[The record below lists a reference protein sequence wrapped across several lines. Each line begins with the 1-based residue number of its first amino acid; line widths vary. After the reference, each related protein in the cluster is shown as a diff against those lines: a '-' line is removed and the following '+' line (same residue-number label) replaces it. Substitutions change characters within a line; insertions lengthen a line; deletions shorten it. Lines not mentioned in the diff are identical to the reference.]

1 LGSCDSD
8 GEIWSAALWDIYLQ
22 MGGASKVKVR
32 RLAARDNAI
41 RLIIESNFN
50 LNINSRF
57 EDAADAIIIADKNI
71 YGGANE
77 HLIRKVLMKRG
88 ILFPLVKVG
97 MQAKVETPQKN

>member
-1 LGSCDSD
+1 M
-8 GEIWSAALWDIYLQ
+8 Q
-22 MGGASKVKVR
+22 MGGASKAKVR

-71 YGGANE
+71 YDGANE
-77 HLIRKVLMKRG
+77 HLIREVLVKRG

-97 MQAKVETPQKN
+97 TQAKVEAY